1 VVAATGPRRRGP
13 RAGQRE
19 HLAGWAFALPA
30 TVLIAVFGLAPV
42 GWSLLLSFQHNDL
55 LSPPAWVGLGNYR
68 ALARDPLFRGAI
80 RHTLVYT
87 ALFVPISIV
96 GALGIAVAL
105 NRKVGLIRLYRTAVF
120 VPVVFSTV
128 ATAITFN
135 WLLEPNYGLVDYG
148 LEKVGL
154 PAQGFFQDP
163 NQALYA
169 IVAMTVWGW
178 LGFDVIIY
186 LAALQSIPR
195 ELLEAAAIDGAGR
208 WVTFRRVVVPLL
220 GPATLFLVVWSTIN
234 ALQLF
239 DEVYVATRGG
249 PLHATNVVVYY
260 LFDQAFHFFSGG
272 YAAAIAYTLFVA
284 ILALTGLQLW
294 IGSRRVHY
302 GSS

>member
-1 VVAATGPRRRGP
+1 MSVRG
-13 RAGQRE
+13 RRE
-19 HLAGWAFALPA
+19 HLAGWSFVTPA
-30 TVLIAVFGLAPV
+30 VVLIAVFGLVPV
-42 GWSLLLSFQHNDL
+42 AWSLVLSLQHNDL
-55 LSPPAWVGLGNYR
+55 LTSPSWVGLGNYR
-68 ALARDPLFRGAI
+68 ALRHDPVFRSAV
-80 RHTLVYT
+80 RHTVVYT
-87 ALFVPISIV
+87 ALFVPLSIAA
-96 GALGIAVAL
+96 ALAVAIAL
-105 NRKVGLIRLYRTAVF
+105 NRKISLIRFYRTAVF

-135 WLLEPNYGLVDYG
+135 WLLEPDYGLVNYGLER
-148 LEKVGL
+148 LGL
-154 PAQGFFQDP
+154 PAQGFFRDP
-163 NQALYA
+163 NQALLA
-169 IVAMTVWGW
+169 VVAMTIWGW

-186 LAALQSIPR
+186 LAALQGVPR

-208 WVTFRRVVVPLL
+208 LTTLRRIVVPLL

-249 PLHATNVVVYY
+249 PLHATTVIVYY
-260 LFDQAFHFFSGG
+260 LFDQAFRLFNGG

>member
-1 VVAATGPRRRGP
+1 MSVRGT
-13 RAGQRE
+13 RE
-19 HLAGWAFALPA
+19 HLAGWSFVTPA
-30 TVLIAVFGLAPV
+30 VVLIAVFGLVPV
-42 GWSLLLSFQHNDL
+42 AWSLALSLQHNDL
-55 LSPPAWVGLGNYR
+55 LTSPSWVGLGNYR
-68 ALARDPLFRGAI
+68 ALTHDPVFRSAVW
-80 RHTLVYT
+80 HTVVYT
-87 ALFVPISIV
+87 GLFVPVSIV
-96 GALGIAVAL
+96 AALAVAIAL
-105 NRKVGLIRLYRTAVF
+105 NRRISLIRFYRTAVF

-135 WLLEPNYGLVDYG
+135 WLLEPDYGLVNYGLG
-148 LEKVGL
+148 RLGL
-154 PAQGFFQDP
+154 PAQGFFRDP
-163 NQALYA
+163 NQALLA
-169 IVAMTVWGW
+169 VVAMTIWGW

-186 LAALQSIPR
+186 LAALQAVPR

-208 WVTFRRVVVPLL
+208 LTILRRIVVPLL

-249 PLHATNVVVYY
+249 PLHATTVIVYY
-260 LFDQAFHFFSGG
+260 LFDQAFRIFNGG

-284 ILALTGLQLW
+284 ILALTGIQLW

>member
-1 VVAATGPRRRGP
+1 MSVRG
-13 RAGQRE
+13 RRE
-19 HLAGWAFALPA
+19 HLVGWSFVTPA
-30 TVLIAVFGLAPV
+30 VVLIAVFGLVPV
-42 GWSLLLSFQHNDL
+42 GWSLVLSIQHNDL
-55 LSPPAWVGLGNYR
+55 LTPPSWVGLANYR
-68 ALARDPLFRGAI
+68 ALTHDPVFRSAVW
-80 RHTLVYT
+80 HTVVYT
-87 ALFVPISIV
+87 GLFVPVSIV
-96 GALGIAVAL
+96 AALAVAVAL
-105 NRKVGLIRLYRTAVF
+105 NRRIRLIRLYRTAVF

-135 WLLEPNYGLVDYG
+135 WLLEPDYGLVNYGLER
-148 LEKVGL
+148 LGL
-154 PAQGFFQDP
+154 PAQGFFRDP
-163 NQALYA
+163 NQALLA
-169 IVAMTVWGW
+169 IVAMTIWGW

-186 LAALQSIPR
+186 LAALQAVPR

-208 WVTFRRVVVPLL
+208 LTILRRIVVPLL

-249 PLHATNVVVYY
+249 PLHATTVIVYY
-260 LFDQAFHFFSGG
+260 LFDQAFRLFNGG

-284 ILALTGLQLW
+284 ILALTGIQLW

>member
-1 VVAATGPRRRGP
+1 MSVRGT
-13 RAGQRE
+13 RE
-19 HLAGWAFALPA
+19 HLAGWSFVTPA
-30 TVLIAVFGLAPV
+30 VVLIAVFGLVPV
-42 GWSLLLSFQHNDL
+42 AWSLVLSLQHNDL
-55 LSPPAWVGLGNYR
+55 LTSPSWVGLGNYR
-68 ALARDPLFRGAI
+68 ALTHDPVFRSAVW
-80 RHTLVYT
+80 HTVVYT
-87 ALFVPISIV
+87 GLFVPVSIV
-96 GALGIAVAL
+96 AALAVAIAL
-105 NRKVGLIRLYRTAVF
+105 NRRISLIRFYRTAVF

-135 WLLEPNYGLVDYG
+135 WLLEPDYGLVNYGLG
-148 LEKVGL
+148 RLGL
-154 PAQGFFQDP
+154 PAQGFFRDP
-163 NQALYA
+163 NQALLA
-169 IVAMTVWGW
+169 VVAMTIWGW

-186 LAALQSIPR
+186 LAALQAVPR

-208 WVTFRRVVVPLL
+208 LTILRRIVVPLL

-249 PLHATNVVVYY
+249 PLHATTVIVYY
-260 LFDQAFHFFSGG
+260 LFDQAFRIFNGG

-284 ILALTGLQLW
+284 ILALTGIQLW

>member
-1 VVAATGPRRRGP
+1 MSVRG
-13 RAGQRE
+13 RRE
-19 HLAGWAFALPA
+19 HLAGWSFVTPA
-30 TVLIAVFGLAPV
+30 VVLIAVFGLVPV
-42 GWSLLLSFQHNDL
+42 GWSLVLSLQHNDL
-55 LSPPAWVGLGNYR
+55 ITPPSWVGLANYR
-68 ALARDPLFRGAI
+68 ALTHDPVFRSAVW
-80 RHTLVYT
+80 HTVAYT
-87 ALFVPISIV
+87 GLFVPVSIV
-96 GALGIAVAL
+96 AALAVAVAL
-105 NRKVGLIRLYRTAVF
+105 NRRIRLIRLYRTAVF

-135 WLLEPNYGLVDYG
+135 WLLEPDYGLVNYGLER
-148 LEKVGL
+148 LGL
-154 PAQGFFQDP
+154 PAQGFFRDP
-163 NQALYA
+163 NQALLA
-169 IVAMTVWGW
+169 IVAMTIWGW

-186 LAALQSIPR
+186 LAALQAVPR

-208 WVTFRRVVVPLL
+208 LTILRRIVVPLL

-249 PLHATNVVVYY
+249 PLHATTVIVYY
-260 LFDQAFHFFSGG
+260 LFDQAFRLFNGG

-284 ILALTGLQLW
+284 ILALTGIQLW

>member
-1 VVAATGPRRRGP
+1 MTGQRPRRLRG
-13 RAGQRE
+13 GGRE
-19 HLAGWAFALPA
+19 HLTGWTFVLPA
-30 TVLIAVFGLAPV
+30 AVLIAVFGVIPV
-42 GWSLLLSFQHNDL
+42 GWSLVLSFQHNDL
-55 LSPPAWVGLGNYR
+55 LTTPSWVGLGNYR
-68 ALARDPLFRGAI
+68 ALTHDPLFRSAI
-80 RHTLVYT
+80 WHTVVYT
-87 ALFVPISIV
+87 LLFVPISIA
-96 GALGIAVAL
+96 GALAIAVAL
-105 NRKVGLIRLYRTAVF
+105 NRKIRFIRFYRTAAF

-148 LEKVGL
+148 LERLGL

-169 IVAMTVWGW
+169 VVAMTVWGW

-186 LAALQSIPR
+186 LAALQAVPR

-208 WVTFRRVVVPLL
+208 LTTFRRIVVPLL

-239 DEVYVATRGG
+239 D
-249 PLHATNVVVYY
+249 
-260 LFDQAFHFFSGG
+260 QAFHFFNGG
-272 YAAAIAYTLFVA
+272 YAAAIAYTLFIA
-284 ILALTGLQLW
+284 ILALTGIQLW
-294 IGSRRVHY
+294 VGARRVHY